1 MAFGGHGDK
10 HESAPGGIQWN
21 RASPYARE
29 MAKWEMDS
37 HEFGP
42 PGRPRGSH
50 GGAQPY
56 PAMFYKVKRSTT
68 GGRVEVTEQQTAESE
83 ADARNLLSRGFYNGL
98 AEAAEA
104 LAETEQTAA
113 VLSANRNFNDRN
125 MSDKAKAESQA
136 AEDAH
141 DGHLAM
147 VPETPVL
154 KRQIKS

>member
-37 HEFGP
+37 HEYGP

-50 GGAQPY
+50 GGHQPF
-56 PAMFYKVKRSTT
+56 PAMFYKVKRSAT
-68 GGRVEVTEQQTAESE
+68 GGRVEVEERQE
-83 ADARNLLSRGFYNGL
+83 ATDDAAARNLYSRGFYNGL
-98 AEAAEA
+98 AEAAAA
-104 LAETEQTAA
+104 LDESEQTDA
-113 VLSANRNFNDRN
+113 VLAANRNFNDRN
-125 MSDKAKAESQA
+125 MSDRAKAESQA

-141 DGHLAM
+141 DGHLPS
-147 VPETPVL
+147 VPETPIL
-154 KRQIKS
+154 RRQSKS

>member
-56 PAMFYKVKRSTT
+56 PAMFYKVKRSAT
-68 GGRVEVTEQQTAESE
+68 GGRVEVVESQTAGDE
-83 ADARNLLSRGFYNGL
+83 AEGRNLYSRGFYNGL
-98 AEAAEA
+98 AEAAAA
-104 LAETEQTAA
+104 LAESEQNDA
-113 VLSANRNFNDRN
+113 VLAANRNHNDRN
-125 MSDKAKAESQA
+125 MSEAAKAESQA

-141 DGHLAM
+141 DGHM
-147 VPETPVL
+147 PSVPETPIQR
-154 KRQIKS
+154 RQSKS